1 MITPATPSAATAR
14 TCSSAPMPPEAMTGT
29 PAARAT
35 ARVPSRSRPRPV
47 PSGARAVEVDDVQPA
62 RTRRLEA
69 DRHRDRVVAVHGF
82 ALESALEESDAAA
95 AAEVDRGIDDHAS
108 WRTKLSS
115 NRRPTCWLFSGW
127 N

>member
-1 MITPATPSAATAR
+1 MITPATPSVATAR
-14 TCSSAPMPPEAMTGT
+14 TCSSAPTPPEAMTGT

-35 ARVPSRSRPRPV
+35 VRLHR

-62 RTRRLEA
+62 CTRRLEA
-69 DRHRDRVVAVHGF
+69 ARHRDRVVAVHGL
-82 ALESALEESDAAA
+82 ALESALEEPDAAA